1 MVLAMLMVPLLWSP
15 PAPEEVLPDTVVLVI
30 VRVPLLKRPPPCRDP
45 VLPEKVELETV
56 PNDDHLL
63 I

>member
-1 MVLAMLMVPLLWSP
+1 MVSID
-15 PAPEEVLPDTVVLVI
+15 VLPETVVLVM
-30 VRVPLLKRPPPCRDP
+30 VRVPLLKRPPPCLNA
-45 VLPEKVELETV
+45 VLLEKVELETV